1 MSLSLRIYLGMG
13 AMVALIVLLG
23 GFAAFQTNRLAE
35 TFVEYRETA
44 RQSLLAGDF
53 LEDMFE
59 ARLASS
65 KYRLTKNEAQLDD
78 VQGNIGELL
87 ALNTELEAIISHYD
101 SLDDVAQLPVLLDE
115 YQQLMLRAYEF
126 QKQRNSLVAV
136 AAETGLKARRQ
147 LSEVMET
154 ALRDNDAVAAAAA
167 GEAGINLMLARYYL
181 EKYLV
186 DNQLEDAERSTKEI
200 QLAREGLTNLMLELQ
215 NPRRRE
221 VTQTTME
228 DLNTF
233 DTVSA
238 DVAKVIA
245 QRNATYARM
254 DAIGPEALALI
265 EQTVDAVVDA
275 QNTLGPAGAAMA
287 QQSIKV
293 VLILVAVAAL
303 LGATLAAFT
312 GRSIS
317 SRLATVTKDMKQLA
331 DGNLDVD
338 ITESEDNHEIGQMT
352 NAMVVFLD
360 NARKARDLDLE
371 VKEKER
377 LENELK
383 EQERARE
390 TELERE
396 KRAREDKERDLERAR
411 MKTMQD
417 FQKEM
422 QKVLDEA
429 ASGNFSNRMS
439 TEINDEGLVELAKI
453 INRLLEQ
460 TESNIGDVLR
470 SIGELSQGNLGVRIE
485 GERKGDFLTMKNDFN
500 TALTSLSQTMA
511 DIMES
516 GTTVSST
523 SAHLESSANDM
534 SKRAENVAASVEE
547 TSAAV
552 EQITASIRQVVDNAK
567 SADAATGKVRKGASE
582 TRKVSDKTEE
592 SITQISDASNQ
603 INSVVKVIEDIAFQ
617 INLLALNAG
626 VEAARAGEA
635 GRGFSVVASE
645 VRALAQRSQEAVQE
659 IGQVIDQNNRSVESG
674 VEQVALSRTAL
685 EAIIGDVEVASEQI
699 SEIAMAVEQ
708 QSTGI
713 EEVNTAIQS
722 IDSAAQSNA
731 ASLEEMTAA
740 SASMSNESKILA
752 EALAQFHGVPSGGTS
767 KGSKTSS
774 AAQMVSY
781 PRIAVRKKVAAVSGS
796 SSVSDSGWDEF

>member
-1 MSLSLRIYLGMG
+1 MSLSSRIYLGMG
-13 AMVALIVLLG
+13 AMVALLVLLG

-44 RQSLLAGDF
+44 RESLLAGDF

-59 ARLASS
+59 ARIASS
-65 KYRLTKNEAQLDD
+65 KYRLTKDEAQVDE
-78 VQGNIGELL
+78 VQGNIGEVL
-87 ALNTELEAIISHYD
+87 ALKPELEAIINRYD
-101 SLDDVAQLPVLLDE
+101 DLDEVAQLPVLLDE

-126 QKQRNSLVAV
+126 QKQRNSLVAM
-136 AAETGLKARRQ
+136 AEETGQKARRQ

-186 DNQLEDAERSTKEI
+186 DNKPEDAARSTEEI
-200 QLAREGLTNLMLELQ
+200 QFAREGLAKLMRELQ

-221 VTQTTME
+221 VTQATMD

-233 DTVSA
+233 DIVSA
-238 DVAKVIA
+238 DVAGVIA

-254 DAIGPEALALI
+254 DAIGPEALALV
-265 EQTVDAVVDA
+265 EKAVDAVVDR
-275 QNTLGPAGAAMA
+275 QNTLGPEGAAMA
-287 QQSIKV
+287 QQSITV
-293 VLILVAVAAL
+293 VSILVAAAAL
-303 LGATLAAFT
+303 LGSALAAFT
-312 GRSIS
+312 GRSIV
-317 SRLATVTKDMKQLA
+317 SRLSTVTESMKQLA
-331 DGNLDVD
+331 DGNLDVE
-338 ITESEDNHEIGQMT
+338 ITESADKHEIAQMT

-371 VKEKER
+371 VKEKQR
-377 LENELK
+377 LENERK

-390 TELERE
+390 TELEQE
-396 KRAREDKERDLERAR
+396 KRAREDRERDMERAR
-411 MKTMQD
+411 MKTLQD

-429 ASGNFSNRMS
+429 ASGNFSNRVS

-453 INRLLEQ
+453 VNRLLEQ
-460 TESNIGDVLR
+460 TEGNIGDVVR
-470 SIGELSQGNLGVRIE
+470 SIGELSQSNLGVRIE

-500 TALTSLSQTMA
+500 AALTSLSQTMA
-511 DIMES
+511 GIMES

-523 SAHLESSANDM
+523 SAHLDSSASEM
-534 SKRAENVAASVEE
+534 SRRAENAAASVEE

-552 EQITASIRQVVDNAK
+552 EQITASIRQVVENAK
-567 SADAATGKVRKGASE
+567 SADAATGKVRKAASE

-592 SITQISDASNQ
+592 SIKQISDASIR
-603 INSVVKVIEDIAFQ
+603 INNVVKVIEDIAFQ

-659 IGQVIDQNNRSVESG
+659 ISQVIDQNNRSVESG

-685 EAIIGDVEVASEQI
+685 EAIIEDVEVASKQI

-740 SASMSNESKILA
+740 SASMSNESKVLA
-752 EALAQFHGVPSGGTS
+752 ESLAQFHGVPSSGKS
-767 KGSKTSS
+767 KANS
-774 AAQMVSY
+774 AAQVLPY
-781 PRIAVRKKVAAVSGS
+781 PRIAARKKVAAVSGS
-796 SSVSDSGWDEF
+796 NSVSDSGWDEF